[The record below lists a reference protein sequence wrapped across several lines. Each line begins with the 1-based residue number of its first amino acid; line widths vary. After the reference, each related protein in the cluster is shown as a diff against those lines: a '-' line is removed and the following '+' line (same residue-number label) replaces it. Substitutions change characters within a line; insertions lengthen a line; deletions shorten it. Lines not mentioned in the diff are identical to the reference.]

1 MSGPSLIDHFSSLED
16 PRQAWKVLFPLPEV
30 LLLVLC
36 GTLAGAED
44 FVEIRRWGQMH
55 EDFLRRLLPYKA
67 GIPSH
72 DTLNDIINA
81 MDGGLFAECFTAW
94 VEGLRA
100 PVAPSAVP
108 EIVAIDGKTSR
119 RTHDRSKDRG
129 PLHTVSAWASSQRLV
144 LGQQAC
150 AAKSNEITAI
160 PLLLE
165 RLALTGA
172 LVTIDAMGTHTSCR
186 KSRPELAS
194 VLGSTSQ
201 AKLTWQARVNFYGN
215 WYQTKIA
222 QAILDRGGDYLLAVK
237 DNQPSLHDEIRRY
250 LDDPAAIIHSR
261 FETTDADHG
270 RVELRRHCVS
280 HDVDWL
286 TTARRFPGEPRFPGL
301 RAIAVVEAEVDRNG
315 TTSLERR
322 YYLSSM
328 PLDAK
333 LFAYAVRCH
342 WHVENRLHWVLD
354 VVFHEDLSR
363 LRSGAG
369 PQNMATV
376 RHMAMNLL
384 QGPMDKHSLKVRR
397 KSAAWDTAY
406 LEALLRQSA

>member
-1 MSGPSLIDHFSSLED
+1 MVGSSLIEHFAALED
-16 PRQAWKVLFPLPEV
+16 PRQSWKVLFPLPEV

-44 FVEIRRWGQMH
+44 FVEIGRWGQMH
-55 EDFLRRLLPYKA
+55 QEFLRRLLPYKA
-67 GIPSH
+67 GVPSH
-72 DTLNDIINA
+72 DTLNDVVNA
-81 MDGGLFAECFTAW
+81 IDGGLFAECFTAW
-94 VEGLRA
+94 VEGLLEAA
-100 PVAPSAVP
+100 PPSAAP

-119 RTHDRSKDRG
+119 RTHDRGRDRG
-129 PLHTVSAWASSQRLV
+129 PLHLVSAWASSQRLV

-150 AAKSNEITAI
+150 QAKSNEITAI

-172 LVTIDAMGTHTSCR
+172 LVTIDAMGC
-186 KSRPELAS
+186 
-194 VLGSTSQ
+194 
-201 AKLTWQARVNFYGN
+201 
-215 WYQTKIA
+215 QTKIA

-237 DNQPSLHDEIRRY
+237 DNQASLHDEIRRY
-250 LDDPAAIIHSR
+250 LDDPAAAIHSR
-261 FETTDADHG
+261 FETTDGDHG
-270 RVELRRHCVS
+270 RIAVRRQQVS
-280 HDVDWL
+280 HEVGWL
-286 TTARRFPGEPRFPGL
+286 TTTRRHPGEPRFPGL
-301 RAIAVVEAEVDRNG
+301 RAIAMVEAEVERDG
-315 TTSLERR
+315 ATSRERR
-322 YYLSSM
+322 YYLSSF

-333 LFAYAVRCH
+333 LFAHAVRCH

-384 QGPMDKHSLKVRR
+384 RAPKDKHSLKVRR

-406 LEALLRQSA
+406 LEQLLQQSA

>member
-1 MSGPSLIDHFSSLED
+1 MSGPSLIDQFAALED
-16 PRQAWKVLFPLPEV
+16 PRQSWKVLFPLPEV

-44 FVEIRRWGQMH
+44 FVEIRRWGQVH
-55 EDFLRRLLPYKA
+55 LDFLRRLLPFKA
-67 GIPSH
+67 GVPSH
-72 DTLNDIINA
+72 DTLNDVVNA
-81 MDGGLFAECFTAW
+81 IDGALFAQCFTAW
-94 VEGLRA
+94 VETLRDPA
-100 PVAPSAVP
+100 AACAGAP

-119 RTHDRSKDRG
+119 RTHDHARDRG
-129 PLHTVSAWASSQRLV
+129 PLHMVSAWASSQRLV

-150 AAKSNEITAI
+150 EAKSNEITAI

-172 LVTIDAMGTHTSCR
+172 LVTIDAMGT
-186 KSRPELAS
+186 
-194 VLGSTSQ
+194 
-201 AKLTWQARVNFYGN
+201 
-215 WYQTKIA
+215 QTKIA
-222 QAILDRGGDYLLAVK
+222 QAILDRGGAYLLAVK

-250 LDDPAAIIHSR
+250 LDAAAAKVHSR
-261 FETTDADHG
+261 FETTDGDHG
-270 RVELRRHCVS
+270 RIEVRRHRVS

-286 TTARRFPGEPRFPGL
+286 ATARRFPGEPRFPGL
-301 RAIAVVEAEVDRNG
+301 RAIAVVEAEVERNG
-315 TTSLERR
+315 ATSLERR

-328 PLDAK
+328 PLDAR
-333 LFAYAVRCH
+333 LFARAVRCH

-384 QGPMDKHSLKVRR
+384 RGPKDKHSLKVRR
-397 KSAAWDTAY
+397 KSAAWDTGY
-406 LEALLRQSA
+406 LEALLRQST

>member
-1 MSGPSLIDHFSSLED
+1 MPGPSLIDHFAALED
-16 PRQAWKVLFPLPEV
+16 PRQSWKVLFPLPEV
-30 LLLVLC
+30 LLVVLC

-55 EDFLRRLLPYKA
+55 QEFLRRLLPYKA
-67 GIPSH
+67 GLPSH
-72 DTLNDIINA
+72 DTLNDVVNA
-81 MDGGLFAECFTAW
+81 IDGTLFAQCFSAW
-94 VEGLRA
+94 VEGLRDQTPA
-100 PVAPSAVP
+100 GAP

-119 RTHDRSKDRG
+119 RTHDRGKDRG
-129 PLHTVSAWASSQRLV
+129 PLHLVSAWASSQRLV

-150 AAKSNEITAI
+150 EAKSNEITAI
-160 PLLLE
+160 PMLLE

-172 LVTIDAMGTHTSCR
+172 LVTIDAMG
-186 KSRPELAS
+186 A
-194 VLGSTSQ
+194 
-201 AKLTWQARVNFYGN
+201 
-215 WYQTKIA
+215 QTKIA
-222 QAILDRGGDYLLAVK
+222 QAILDRGGDYLLALK
-237 DNQPSLHDEIRRY
+237 DNQASLHNEVRRY
-250 LDDPAAIIHSR
+250 LDDPAAKIHSR
-261 FETTDADHG
+261 FETTDGDHG
-270 RVELRRHCVS
+270 RIEVRRHLVS

-286 TTARRFPGEPRFPGL
+286 STARRFPGEPRFPGL
-301 RAIAVVEAEVDRNG
+301 RAIAVVEDEVERNG
-315 TTSLERR
+315 STSRERR
-322 YYLSSM
+322 YYLSSL
-328 PLDAK
+328 PIDAK

-342 WHVENRLHWVLD
+342 WHIENRLHWVLD

-384 QGPMDKHSLKVRR
+384 RTPKDKHSLKVRR

>member
-1 MSGPSLIDHFSSLED
+1 VVHGPSLIEHFAALED
-16 PRQAWKVLFPLPEV
+16 PRQSWKVLYPLPEI

-55 EDFLRRLLPYKA
+55 QDFLRRLLPFQA

-72 DTLNDIINA
+72 DTLNDVLNA
-81 MDGGLFAECFTAW
+81 LDGALFAQCFTTW
-94 VEGLRA
+94 VDSLRDPA
-100 PVAPSAVP
+100 SSTAP

-119 RTHDRSKDRG
+119 RTHDRSRDRS
-129 PLHTVSAWASSQRLV
+129 PLHLVSAWASSQRLV

-150 AAKSNEITAI
+150 EAKSNEITAI

-172 LVTIDAMGTHTSCR
+172 LVTIDAMGT
-186 KSRPELAS
+186 
-194 VLGSTSQ
+194 
-201 AKLTWQARVNFYGN
+201 
-215 WYQTKIA
+215 QTKIA
-222 QAILDRGGDYLLAVK
+222 QAILDRGGDYLLAIK
-237 DNQPSLHDEIRRY
+237 DNQASLHDEIKRY
-250 LDDPAAIIHSR
+250 LDDPAAAIHSR
-261 FETTDADHG
+261 LETTDADHG
-270 RVELRRHCVS
+270 RIEVRRHLVS
-280 HDVDWL
+280 HEVGWL
-286 TTARRFPGEPRFPGL
+286 TTNRRFPGEPRFAGL
-301 RAIAVVEAEVDRNG
+301 RAIAVVEAEVERNG
-315 TTSLERR
+315 TTSRERR
-322 YYLSSM
+322 YYLSSL

-384 QGPMDKHSLKVRR
+384 RVPKDNHSLKVRR

>member
-1 MSGPSLIDHFSSLED
+1 MPGPSLIEQFAALQD
-16 PRQAWKVLFPLPEV
+16 PRQSWKVLFPLPEI

-55 EDFLRRLLPYKA
+55 QEFLRRLRPFKA

-72 DTLNDIINA
+72 DTLNDVINA
-81 MDGGLFAECFTAW
+81 IDGALFAQCFTAW
-94 VEGLRA
+94 VEGLRDPA
-100 PVAPSAVP
+100 PACTAP
-108 EIVAIDGKTSR
+108 EIIAIDGKSSR
-119 RTHDRSKDRG
+119 RTHDRRRDRG
-129 PLHTVSAWASSQRLV
+129 PLHMVSAWASSQRLV

-150 AAKSNEITAI
+150 EAKSNEITAI

-172 LVTIDAMGTHTSCR
+172 LVTIDAMGTQTR
-186 KSRPELAS
+186 I
-194 VLGSTSQ
+194 
-201 AKLTWQARVNFYGN
+201 AR
-215 WYQTKIA
+215 TI
-222 QAILDRGGDYLLAVK
+222 IERGGDYLLAVK

-250 LDDPAAIIHSR
+250 LDDPAAIVHSR

-270 RVELRRHCVS
+270 RVELRRHLVS

-301 RAIAVVEAEVDRNG
+301 RAIAVVEAEVERNG
-315 TTSLERR
+315 NTSLERR

-333 LFAYAVRCH
+333 LFASAVRCH

-363 LRSGAG
+363 LRSGTG

-384 QGPMDKHSLKVRR
+384 RGPKDKHSLKVRR
-397 KSAAWDTAY
+397 KSAAWDTTY